1 MTSREARLHGT
12 GTRVGACVSHC
23 AGLGGSKLIALSAS
37 YCVVQKQR
45 GRRPLQGVHVKTNG
59 IHLMDARGEDAMTRS
74 SWQLSGSA
82 SLSGIQH
89 SRVQAL
95 LGMSGAHDAR
105 KDQQWRIIECSNIGI

>member
-1 MTSREARLHGT
+1 
-12 GTRVGACVSHC
+12 
-23 AGLGGSKLIALSAS
+23 
-37 YCVVQKQR
+37 
-45 GRRPLQGVHVKTNG
+45 
-59 IHLMDARGEDAMTRS
+59 MTRS